1 MEVIF
6 IKVNICVF
14 SKKMNFFYKCDGIW
28 ETISNTIKKEF
39 NSEIIHSKKY
49 LKMKKNQPKEGFH
62 CIYTSVILIDSVYR
76 KDKNCYPQVIL
87 EKYYFVIIEK
97 KMSNFNDKKFILLIL
112 TL

>member
-39 NSEIIHSKKY
+39 NSEIIYSKKY
-49 LKMKKNQPKEGFH
+49 LKMEKELTQRRLPLYLY
-62 CIYTSVILIDSVYR
+62 I
-76 KDKNCYPQVIL
+76 
-87 EKYYFVIIEK
+87 
-97 KMSNFNDKKFILLIL
+97 SNIN
-112 TL
+112 

>member
-14 SKKMNFFYKCDGIW
+14 SKKMDFFYKCDGTW

-49 LKMKKNQPKEGFH
+49 LKMEKESTQRRLPLYLY
-62 CIYTSVILIDSVYR
+62 I
-76 KDKNCYPQVIL
+76 
-87 EKYYFVIIEK
+87 
-97 KMSNFNDKKFILLIL
+97 SNIN
-112 TL
+112 

>member
-14 SKKMNFFYKCDGIW
+14 SKKMDFFYKCDGIW

-49 LKMKKNQPKEGFH
+49 LKMEKESTQRRLPLYLY
-62 CIYTSVILIDSVYR
+62 I
-76 KDKNCYPQVIL
+76 
-87 EKYYFVIIEK
+87 
-97 KMSNFNDKKFILLIL
+97 SNIN
-112 TL
+112 